1 MPTQLAEAIAAEIRR
16 CLDGELGERLWAPF
30 RRRPVAFLGTNG
42 ELAPGLPGLSEVMA
56 TRRAELES

>member
-1 MPTQLAEAIAAEIRR
+1 
-16 CLDGELGERLWAPF
+16 LWAPF